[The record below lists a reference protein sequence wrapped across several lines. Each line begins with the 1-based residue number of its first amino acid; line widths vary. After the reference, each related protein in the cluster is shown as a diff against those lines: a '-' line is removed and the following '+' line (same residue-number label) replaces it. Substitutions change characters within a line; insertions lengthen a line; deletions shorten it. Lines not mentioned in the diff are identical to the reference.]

1 MSMGATVSSGTTMT
15 MGSGSNGTAPSMTAP
30 PTTATGSSGAG
41 GSGAGGSG
49 AGSTTATAS
58 IAVQTKNAAGRLG
71 AGSKEVVLGGAA
83 GVLALVAFVGL

>member
-1 MSMGATVSSGTTMT
+1 MSMGATVSSGSTMT

-30 PTTATGSSGAG
+30 PTTATGS
-41 GSGAGGSG
+41 SGAGGSG